1 MGRRSRGLQVEQLL
15 MISLAWQYGIFH
27 SSYRQS
33 RLKISIKDFISLR
46 DQNET
51 LAFLVPSIQKTSAC
65 GIGCE
70 LIMWEIINSVFLKKF
85 HSLPEG

>member
-1 MGRRSRGLQVEQLL
+1 

-27 SSYRQS
+27 SSNRQS

-51 LAFLVPSIQKTSAC
+51 LAFLVPSI
-65 GIGCE
+65 
-70 LIMWEIINSVFLKKF
+70 
-85 HSLPEG
+85 